1 MKKLVFTLMII
12 TVAVTHAQVT
22 QVRDIYP
29 GITSGLF
36 PTGFTGLTN
45 SIVLN
50 GKLLFVARGTVGRV
64 QLWKS
69 DGTSA
74 GTLPL
79 GLPNSVGDANPT
91 GFATYTTTTGTKAF
105 FSANNGANSNF
116 GSNYELWQADGTTT
130 GTIMTSEI
138 NTATTSSPGSFPSLL
153 TVFGNSLYFKAIG
166 GAFLGEELFVTD
178 GTAVGTGYV
187 KNINPTNGGDS
198 APRSLTVANN
208 KLFFTANNGT
218 TGRELYVT
226 TGPLAANISSIDICP
241 GVLASSPQNLTAFND
256 KVYFSALNCS
266 SGITGIWKSDGT
278 VGGTSMI
285 ANVDSSGNA
294 NPQDFIVSQG
304 LLFFTANTSTA
315 GREIHYVD
323 TNDQESVYRSINP
336 GTADAMS
343 TGNQYIEYNNVLYF
357 LANNGTSGNELWRID
372 RSISGTADT
381 AMVKDINVTGSS
393 NPSNFIVFGGKLIFQ
408 ANDGIHGAE
417 LWQTDGTEA
426 GTVLVADINPGSGS
440 SSPSDFAVLN
450 NNELL
455 FTANDGLTG
464 SELWK
469 INAATLSNHNLAMP
483 ISNSIKLYPNPSKAY
498 FELTTNQVIE
508 KVEIYS
514 MLGQL
519 VKTFPVQNQY
529 ETSDLSKGTYIV
541 KINVNNVYENKK
553 LVVE

>member
-1 MKKLVFTLMII
+1 MMI
-12 TVAVTHAQVT
+12 TVTVTQAQVT
-22 QVRDIYP
+22 QVKDIYP
-29 GITSGLF
+29 GSTSSMF
-36 PTGFTGLTN
+36 PSGFTGLTN

-50 GKLLFVARGTVGRV
+50 GKLLFVARGTIGRV

-91 GFATYTTTTGTKAF
+91 SFATYTTTTGTKAF
-105 FSANNGANSNF
+105 FSANNGANSNY
-116 GSNYELWQADGTTT
+116 GSNFELWQADGTTN
-130 GTIMTSEI
+130 GTLMTAEI
-138 NTATTSSPGSFPSLL
+138 NTATTSSPGSFPSIL
-153 TVFGNSLYFKAIG
+153 TVFGNNLYFKAIG
-166 GAFLGEELFVTD
+166 GSFLGEELFVTD
-178 GTAVGTGYV
+178 GTASGTGYV
-187 KNINPTNGGDS
+187 KNINPASGGNS

-208 KLFFTANNGT
+208 KLFFTADNGT
-218 TGRELYVT
+218 AGRELYVT

-241 GVLASSPQNLTAFND
+241 GVLASSPQNLIAFNN
-256 KVYFSALNCS
+256 KLYFSALNCS
-266 SGITGIWKSDGT
+266 TGITGIWKSDGT
-278 VGGTSMI
+278 AAGTSMI

-304 LLFFTANTSTA
+304 LLFFTAYTSGN

-343 TGNQYIEYNNVLYF
+343 SGNQYIEYNNVLYF

-381 AMVKDINVTGSS
+381 AIVKDINVSGDS
-393 NPSNFIVFGGKLIFQ
+393 NPSNFIVFGGKLLFQ

-426 GTVLVADINPGSGS
+426 GTTLVADINPGSGS

-455 FTANDGLTG
+455 FTANDGSTG

-469 INAATLSNHNLAMP
+469 INAAFLSNHHQAIPN
-483 ISNSIKLYPNPSKAY
+483 SNSIKLNPNPSKSY

-514 MLGQL
+514 ILGQL
-519 VKTFPVQNQY
+519 VKSFPNQNQY
-529 ETSDLSKGTYIV
+529 DTVGLSKGTYVV
-541 KINVNNVYENKK
+541 KIKTDNAFENKI